1 MEDGS
6 AGQALGGQYGKHAC
20 DGARLACTMNVTPG
34 GLPPWFRCH
43 AWPPRATPRGRP
55 APVESSGHQAMNKA
69 HVWRAALN
77 RLRRDLT
84 GAQVNAWLSGAH
96 LAEVSSS
103 AATLSVRSSYE
114 KQLLETRYR
123 EMIERALTETLGAPV
138 ALTVTVG
145 SSRHATQN
153 AEKYQG

>member
-1 MEDGS
+1 
-6 AGQALGGQYGKHAC
+6 
-20 DGARLACTMNVTPG
+20 
-34 GLPPWFRCH
+34 
-43 AWPPRATPRGRP
+43 
-55 APVESSGHQAMNKA
+55 MNKA

-96 LAEVSSS
+96 LAEVSSG
-103 AATLSVRSSYE
+103 AATLHVRSSYE

-123 EMIERALTETLGAPV
+123 EMIERALAETLGAPV

-145 SSRHATQN
+145 AGASRPLAHGT
-153 AEKYQG
+153 EKYQAAYTAPLFVLDDETDAPVTPPRAASTPTPVRVPNRAAQPRDGRPLRRARRVSGWR